1 MEAASGIEPEIK
13 VLQTS
18 ALPLGYAAI
27 WSGKRDSNPRPQP
40 WQGCALPLSYF
51 RTWRPGSDL
60 NWRSPPWQGGMLD
73 HYTTGPFWWAMTGS
87 NCRHSACKADAL
99 PAELIAHIRI
109 SLLCLISLF
118 FSSALRCLS
127 PPSCHL
133 FKNIINRLD
142 KSYYVR
148 LYSC

>member
-1 MEAASGIEPEIK
+1 MSSIS
-13 VLQTS
+13 QTS
-18 ALPLGYAAI
+18 AAGHESQNRQCTNHSDPLMRKVISFLHTQKATLPVAFL
-27 WSGKRDSNPRPQP
+27 
-40 WQGCALPLSYF
+40 
-51 RTWRPGSDL
+51 
-60 NWRSPPWQGGMLD
+60 
-73 HYTTGPFWWAMTGS
+73 WWAMTGS

-127 PPSCHL
+127 APSCHL